1 MIELG
6 RYAAPLWISALAALI
21 TFAAGMLPLVG
32 EMPAGRRLHFLLGL
46 TAGVLLTT
54 AFVDLIPEA
63 ASGRRLTGLTMTLG
77 FLALYAVDWVVGVH
91 GHGESNAAQQGEG
104 DTHFL
109 RHAPSLPM
117 VAFTALA

>member
-77 FLALYAVDWVVGVH
+77 FLALYAVDWAVGVH

-109 RHAPSLPM
+109 RHAPNLPM